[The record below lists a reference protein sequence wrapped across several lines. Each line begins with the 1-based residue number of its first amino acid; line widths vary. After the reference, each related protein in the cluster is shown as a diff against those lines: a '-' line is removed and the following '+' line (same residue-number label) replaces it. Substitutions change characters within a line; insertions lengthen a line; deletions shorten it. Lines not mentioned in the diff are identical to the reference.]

1 MNTHRGISLW
11 IVAFRHA
18 FSGWGFVLRTQPN
31 AWIHTIASIVVIAAG
46 LWLRIE
52 KQEWLVLL
60 LTIAMVW
67 MAECFNT
74 ALEQTVDLASPDIH
88 PLARRAKDV
97 AATAV
102 LVAAI
107 FSLIIGLM
115 IFLPLLLNKISA

>member
-1 MNTHRGISLW
+1 MNTYRGISSW
-11 IVAFRHA
+11 IAAFQHA
-18 FSGWGFVLRTQPN
+18 FSGLGFVLRTQPS
-31 AWIHTIASIVVIAAG
+31 AWIHSLTTIVVIAAG
-46 LWLRIE
+46 VCLRIE

-97 AATAV
+97 AAAAV

-107 FSLIIGLM
+107 FSLIVGLI
-115 IFLPLLLNKISA
+115 IFLPLLLKIISS